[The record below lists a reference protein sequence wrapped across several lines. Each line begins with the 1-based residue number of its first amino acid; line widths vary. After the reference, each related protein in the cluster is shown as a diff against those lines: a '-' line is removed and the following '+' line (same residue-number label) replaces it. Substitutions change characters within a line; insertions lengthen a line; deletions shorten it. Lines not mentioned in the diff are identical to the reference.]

1 VSCPGSYINIG
12 SDRFIT
18 AKIASTIPSITKEKS
33 VVVAEQAIG
42 APYNNHAT
50 RLEYVVLADQSAV
63 LAHAIQVQNDE
74 DSIFGEVF
82 IDAHSGKLVS
92 YTDFVFHATV
102 SVFNVRYPALN
113 SRRISIM
120 SYQSRKRIPR
130 QDSTYLMTPKIQSRL
145 PGAGSRPLT
154 RPQLEGFPNQ
164 TADPYIQLLPLT
176 NDTAR
181 VHTEFANARK
191 RSGAVDASTSM
202 SMASV
207 MVMVMAGF
215 AVCGMLA

>member
-1 VSCPGSYINIG
+1 MADDRRGGLGNLPEGFDLLLGMAFREFIFI
-12 SDRFIT
+12 SDLRLLLNHLLY
-18 AKIASTIPSITKEKS
+18 AVRS
-33 VVVAEQAIG
+33 VYMVVNVG
-42 APYNNHAT
+42 
-50 RLEYVVLADQSAV
+50 
-63 LAHAIQVQNDE
+63 
-74 DSIFGEVF
+74 
-82 IDAHSGKLVS
+82 
-92 YTDFVFHATV
+92 DFV
-102 SVFNVRYPALN
+102 
-113 SRRISIM
+113 
-120 SYQSRKRIPR
+120 
-130 QDSTYLMTPKIQSRL
+130 
-145 PGAGSRPLT
+145 
-154 RPQLEGFPNQ
+154 EGFPNQ